1 MRHVLM
7 PVFALLAL
15 ACTSMRPVEEPIATL
30 QQQILNEGLVA
41 SGDEVR
47 VVTTD
52 GVVHQFRVRDI
63 DLDAGTVSGDDDAVA
78 IASIVTLE
86 KREFSA
92 LKTGLLVGGVVLG
105 LLGTSCEA
113 SCDESPG
120 PFCCG

>member
-7 PVFALLAL
+7 TLFALLIL
-15 ACTSMRPVEEPIATL
+15 ACTSMHPVEEPAATI
-30 QQQILNEGLVA
+30 QQQILNEGLIA

-47 VVTTD
+47 VVTAD
-52 GVVHQFRVRDI
+52 GAVHQFRVREV
-63 DLDAGTVSGDDDAVA
+63 DLDAGTVSGDEDAVA
-78 IASIVTLE
+78 ITNIVTLE
-86 KREFSA
+86 KREFSG

-113 SCDESPG
+113 SCDDSPG